1 LKATDPPGTDRPYST
16 RQGSLP
22 RDLEDVTPQWLTAL
36 LANKY
41 PGIAVNNFE
50 VVDVINSHTTKL
62 RLKLDLNDV
71 GKAAG
76 IPEHVCLKSNWS
88 LGFESGEICE
98 LEARFYY
105 LMRDSLKAPVPDT
118 YYADWDGDGSGRGIV
133 VMEDLGVT
141 PGEFGNSTH
150 HLGVDGVADALDSL
164 AVLHAA
170 LWGSS
175 VLDEQTWLHR
185 SMDTPIDCDQVL
197 RNWNYAAHNLA
208 KESYRQILPAW
219 LYETP
224 ELFCQAFDELAHME
238 RELAG
243 AICLV
248 HGDSHQGNSFLRA
261 DGERVW
267 MDWQLVRKGHPW
279 RDINYFMLGALTIEE
294 RRSSAENLLRHYR
307 ESLVKYGA
315 SDVPGQET
323 AWQQFIR
330 WPVYGMQAWLANM
343 DKWGQAGLEMVNRF
357 FTAAAD
363 YDTINLLTAGKK
375 PRRRIKLGEGARPIA
390 PDLV

>member
-1 LKATDPPGTDRPYST
+1 LNAADSESTDRPYAI

-22 RDLEDVTPQWLTAL
+22 RNLEDVTPAWLTAL
-36 LANKY
+36 LGNKF
-41 PGIAVNNFE
+41 PGIVVNKFE
-50 VVDVINSHTTKL
+50 VVEVINSHTTKL

-71 GKAAG
+71 GKSAG

-98 LEARFYY
+98 LEARFYF
-105 LMRDSLKAPVPDT
+105 LMHDRLNVPVPDT

-141 PGEFGNSTH
+141 FGEFGNSTD
-150 HLGVDGVADALDSL
+150 HLGVDGVARGLESL

-175 VLDEQTWLHR
+175 VLDEQTWLHL
-185 SMDTPIDCDQVL
+185 SMDTPVDCDQVL

-219 LYETP
+219 LYRTP
-224 ELFCQAFDELAHME
+224 ELFCQAFDELAHIE
-238 RELAG
+238 RELPG
-243 AICLV
+243 AICRV

-261 DGERVW
+261 NGERVW

-279 RDINYFMLGALTIEE
+279 RDVTYFMLGALTIEE
-294 RRSSAENLLRHYR
+294 RRGSAENLLRHYR
-307 ESLVKYGA
+307 EALVRWGA
-315 SDVPGQET
+315 SPVPDQDT

-330 WPVYGMQAWLANM
+330 WPVYGLQAWLANM

-357 FTAAAD
+357 FNAAED
-363 YDTINLLTAGKK
+363 YETFHLLTAGKES
-375 PRRRIKLGEGARPIA
+375 RRRITRGEGARPIA